1 MAVRVRITDGGRSV
15 VVKVLVNGGAESDE
29 PLVVV
34 DPDIASKIGIPGEE
48 LDVVEGTEWLPREKL
63 IGLLQS
69 SYSVVISPLWEEPF
83 GIVALEAMAAG
94 SPW

>member
-34 DPDIASKIGIPGEE
+34 DPGIASKLGISSEE
-48 LDVVEGTEWLPREKL
+48 LDVIEVELASGTTHSYWQRE
-63 IGLLQS
+63 GRAS
-69 SYSVVISPLWEEPF
+69 SSNYSIR
-83 GIVALEAMAAG
+83 G
-94 SPW
+94 